1 MNKRQTSILF
11 AAAALLLVLVLPGCG
26 FNTQVWKAVPCRSE
40 LAGCG
45 GELHIV
51 SSRGFEV
58 RDRPL
63 LHVYM
68 EAGAEGFAFTFVGE
82 LGCAYVPETVLSVI
96 VSQDGRAWE
105 LAGTGH
111 GDRIEVRGERDR
123 AVLLNCLMGGER
135 IDFCIE
141 GRERVRFSAEPGN
154 FAEVYGALPADRG
167 K

>member
-82 LGCAYVPETVLSVI
+82 LGCAYVPGTALSVI

-105 LAGTGH
+105 LVGTGH
-111 GDRIEVRGERDR
+111 GD
-123 AVLLNCLMGGER
+123 R